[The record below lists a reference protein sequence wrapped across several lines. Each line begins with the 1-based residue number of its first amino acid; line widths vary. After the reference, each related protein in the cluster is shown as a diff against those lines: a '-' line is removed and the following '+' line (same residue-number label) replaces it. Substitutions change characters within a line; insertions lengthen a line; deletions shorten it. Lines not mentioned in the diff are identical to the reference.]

1 MNAGPNS
8 RLAEIVRRHRD
19 DLLSEWLRVQQGA
32 ASRRADLIS
41 DLELARESREFLGCF
56 EAALQEG
63 DVRDIEGSEW
73 QPVRAFLSCLSRG
86 RAQAGFSP
94 SQTAAFVLSLKEPLF
109 AGLSNELG
117 DDAVALI
124 SSILETTELID
135 QLVLLTIDEYQ
146 EGR

>member
-1 MNAGPNS
+1 MSAGPNS
-8 RLAEIVRRHRD
+8 RLAEIVGRHRD

-32 ASRRADLIS
+32 TSRRADLIS
-41 DLELARESREFLGCF
+41 DLELARESREFLGCL

-63 DVRDIEGSEW
+63 DAREIEGSGW
-73 QPVRAFLSCLSRG
+73 QPVRAFLSGLSRG

-109 AGLSNELG
+109 ARLSNELG

-135 QLVLLTIDEYQ
+135 RLVLLTIDEYQ
-146 EGR
+146 QGR